1 MTRWLSI
8 AFMSRRTTGCAPRT
22 TASPRSAE
30 DYRRTTNDQRRA
42 TELAEFK
49 NPQQEPGMERRLLLV
64 FALTFLVIMLFQP
77 VLKRYLPQPPAKPES
92 SQAIPP
98 PNAAQPAV
106 PASAMNT
113 APAAG
118 SEKRT
123 PAVAPQQA
131 SSESETVV
139 END

>member
-42 TELAEFK
+42 TNLAEFQ

-77 VLKRYLPQPPAKPES
+77 ILKKYMPQPPASQEN
-92 SQAIPP
+92 SQASQPKATP
-98 PNAAQPAV
+98 SSAGGGNAAGTGSSPST
-106 PASAMNT
+106 PSASVSSSSKN
-113 APAAG
+113 AP
-118 SEKRT
+118 
-123 PAVAPQQA
+123 V
-131 SSESETVV
+131 
-139 END
+139 